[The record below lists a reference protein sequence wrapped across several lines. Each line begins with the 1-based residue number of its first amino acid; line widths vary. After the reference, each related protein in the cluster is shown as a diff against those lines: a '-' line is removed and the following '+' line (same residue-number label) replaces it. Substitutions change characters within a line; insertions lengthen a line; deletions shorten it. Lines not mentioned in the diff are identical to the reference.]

1 MYTEVRAFIGWMKNH
16 VTGST
21 ATSTTEKINTE
32 EFTSATTTEFTESFP
47 TTESTTEFSTDF
59 STTTEPIIC
68 PEFSWKGGKFSK
80 KWFKSYQKNISDTI
94 KTSKN
99 IKCDQIHI

>member
-32 EFTSATTTEFTESFP
+32 EFTSTSATTSEFTESFP
-47 TTESTTEFSTDF
+47 TTESTTEFSTDW

-68 PEFSWKGGKFSK
+68 PEFSWKGGKFAK
-80 KWFKSYQKNISDTI
+80 HWFKSYQKNKSDMI
-94 KTSKN
+94 KTSKAYN
-99 IKCDQIHI
+99 M